1 MWASKLPS
9 ASLFPAPGKL
19 GIYAF
24 AIFYYHDRLY
34 FFVSSGYNRSIM
46 NEKHVLSIIETFNN
60 SSIAEIDISEGNFH
74 MVLRKDAAFNR
85 SVQVHPVQ
93 GSHSDPALAAA
104 VGAAAVHDAANRS
117 PQAPIQA
124 TAQAA
129 PQVHLGVPAAPSGNE
144 TIDSPLV
151 GTFYSAPS
159 PDAPPFVKSG
169 SKVKAGDKLCILE
182 AMKMMNNL
190 EAEFDCEIVSVLASN
205 GQLVE
210 YGQALFEIKR
220 T

>member
-1 MWASKLPS
+1 
-9 ASLFPAPGKL
+9 
-19 GIYAF
+19 
-24 AIFYYHDRLY
+24 
-34 FFVSSGYNRSIM
+34 M

-60 SSIAEIDISEGNFH
+60 SAIAEIEITEGNFR
-74 MVLRKDAAFNR
+74 MVLRKEAAFNR

-93 GSHSDPALAAA
+93 GSQYDPALSAA
-104 VGAAAVHDAANRS
+104 VGAAAAHHAA
-117 PQAPIQA
+117 PPVAVP
-124 TAQAA
+124 QAA

-220 T
+220 A

>member
-1 MWASKLPS
+1 
-9 ASLFPAPGKL
+9 
-19 GIYAF
+19 
-24 AIFYYHDRLY
+24 
-34 FFVSSGYNRSIM
+34 M
-46 NEKHVLSIIETFNN
+46 NEKHVLSIIETFSTSN
-60 SSIAEIDISEGNFH
+60 IAEIELTEGNFSLI
-74 MVLRKDAAFNR
+74 LRKDSAFNR

-93 GSHSDPALAAA
+93 GTPGDPALSAA
-104 VGAAAVHDAANRS
+104 VGAAAAHHAA
-117 PQAPIQA
+117 PPVAVP
-124 TAQAA
+124 QAA

-220 T
+220 A

>member
-1 MWASKLPS
+1 LSD
-9 ASLFPAPGKL
+9 L
-19 GIYAF
+19 GI
-24 AIFYYHDRLY
+24 IGR
-34 FFVSSGYNRSIM
+34 IM

-60 SSIAEIDISEGNFH
+60 SSIAEIEISEGNFH

-93 GSHSDPALAAA
+93 GSHSDPALSAA
-104 VGAAAVHDAANRS
+104 VGAAAMHDATHRS
-117 PQAPIQA
+117 PQAPM
-124 TAQAA
+124 QAA

-159 PDAPPFVKSG
+159 PDAPPFVKPG